1 MYTILELSIVQ
12 EIPDDISLESISSLC
27 KLEGSKIVHC
37 YFDCVSPLF
46 HILPQ
51 FICLM
56 QTNQSDT
63 FQTFWKSQVDKYKR
77 KKLCCDEVVSLIWEP
92 VFKRIC
98 RFLCSLKN
106 KSVSL
111 VTLDKLKKVFSSDQQ
126 NKFETE
132 FRSLEVGI
140 SKCLNRTCDITWIEK
155 CVEKIFNYYSLHQIA
170 NAAAIFLKLKK
181 VLGLT
186 GNFELIENLA
196 DKVRIFMYKAHYSV
210 F

>member
-1 MYTILELSIVQ
+1 MNILYTILELSIVQ
-12 EIPDDISLESISSLC
+12 EIPDNISLKSISSLC
-27 KLEGSKIVHC
+27 KLKGSKIVHC

-56 QTNQSDT
+56 QTNPSDT
-63 FQTFWKSQVDKYKR
+63 FQTFWKSQLDKYKGDT
-77 KKLCCDEVVSLIWEP
+77 LSCNEVVSLIWEP
-92 VFKRIC
+92 VFKSIC
-98 RFLCSLKN
+98 HFLRSLKN
-106 KSVSL
+106 RSVSL

-126 NKFETE
+126 IKFETE

-140 SKCLNRTCDITWIEK
+140 SKCLNQTCDITWIEK
-155 CVEKIFNYYSLHQIA
+155 CVEKIFKYYSLHEIA

-181 VLGLT
+181 VLDLT

-196 DKVRIFMYKAHYSV
+196 DKVRILMY
-210 F
+210 